1 MRLKELFTQAS
12 RERDGAVQSRDAALV
27 ERDQLR
33 EENQRLRDFL
43 QQPTNST
50 SGTDSGYDS
59 MSWTCDSGSSFSD
72 VSGLNLTA
80 NAPLQEVADSR
91 RPSLWEMAETRGFA
105 SDGPPMSDSPLIKF
119 ETTMRREDSGRV
131 LAKLTTEL
139 PAIQLDYDELGLDF
153 VLT

>member
-12 RERDGAVQSRDAALV
+12 RERDGAFQSRDVAFV

-33 EENQRLRDFL
+33 EENQRLRDYL
-43 QQPTNST
+43 QQSANAS

-72 VSGLNLTA
+72 NSGLNLTA
-80 NAPLQEVADSR
+80 NAPLQQVADFQ
-91 RPSLWEMAETRGFA
+91 RPSLWQIAETRGFA
-105 SDGPPMSDSPLIKF
+105 SDGPPMTDLTVIKA
-119 ETTMRREDSGRV
+119 ESTMRRGD
-131 LAKLTTEL
+131 A
-139 PAIQLDYDELGLDF
+139 AIQLDYDELGLDF